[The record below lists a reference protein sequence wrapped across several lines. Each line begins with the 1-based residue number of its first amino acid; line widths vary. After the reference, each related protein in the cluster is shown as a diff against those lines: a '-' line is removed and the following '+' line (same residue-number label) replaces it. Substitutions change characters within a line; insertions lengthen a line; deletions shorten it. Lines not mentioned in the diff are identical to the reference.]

1 MLEPTTKC
9 IKSYD
14 VFGDLAF
21 PHATFSRVQAPTTVA
36 HETFPLFSVYYCVG
50 HKCRVCRLMQLRARN
65 NLLAILS
72 TYFLLLPT
80 SHAHAH
86 IRQSIA
92 IPMRDTPHTL
102 AADVYLPAASGS
114 WPVVLIQTPYNKNL
128 FAPVFTLE
136 FSDDPLLESPDYA
149 FVVLDWRGFFASAGA
164 AYSGSPTRGEDG
176 YDAVQWIA
184 AQSWCTGNVGTWGAS
199 ALGNVQMQ
207 TAAEHPPALKA
218 CVPIVY
224 HYGETYDQYYPGG
237 VYYKSR
243 NDFVLGTFGGSA
255 LVRNNPHY
263 TALWQFVENTTG
275 DWSAIDLPMLHIT
288 GWYDHETAITIR
300 EMQGVQTNGGP
311 NAQGKQKLIIGPW
324 THNSIGA
331 LVQGELEYPAAEFYS
346 SQAALDLFDH
356 YLRGINNGYTSRPD
370 IEYFRMNDDQWID
383 ASTWP
388 PSGTAAQSFYLQ
400 PDGTLDSAAPATPG
414 AIAYQSDPSDPVPT
428 VFGATINSALGEQ
441 GPGDL
446 SAVEA
451 RADVVTFTTAPLTAP
466 LTFEG
471 QPSARLFFECDA
483 VDTDFAVRLTH
494 VYPDNRSMLIV
505 DGIHRASLRNGFETR
520 EPLADGVVYEVEV
533 ALPPVAITIPAGHRL
548 RVLVEPSNF
557 DRFDKN
563 MQDGS
568 DLSDESGAVATTAQ
582 VTLHFSQSYP
592 SSLTLPVVPLPLDTD
607 GDGHPDSTDAFPT
620 RADEWADADSD
631 GLGDNF
637 EQLIIAHN
645 PSDAIANLTD
655 VLPSAN
661 YDGDGSTNLQEFI
674 DGTDPTQA
682 FPPVPASQLL
692 AAIMTVG
699 FIVLVG
705 LRASFKINS

>member
-1 MLEPTTKC
+1 MQFRTRSSL
-9 IKSYD
+9 
-14 VFGDLAF
+14 LAF
-21 PHATFSRVQAPTTVA
+21 LT
-36 HETFPLFSVYYCVG
+36 
-50 HKCRVCRLMQLRARN
+50 
-65 NLLAILS
+65 
-72 TYFLLLPT
+72 TYFSLVPAA
-80 SHAHAH
+80 HAHAH

-102 AADVYLPAASGS
+102 AADVYLPAASGT

-128 FAPVFTLE
+128 LAPVFTLE

-164 AYSGSPTRGEDG
+164 AYSGNPTRGEDG

-184 AQSWCTGNVGTWGAS
+184 AQTWCTGNVGTWGAS

-255 LVRNNPHY
+255 LVRSNHHY
-263 TALWQFVENTTG
+263 NTLWQFVESTTG
-275 DWSAIDLPMLHIT
+275 DWSAIDLPMLHVS
-288 GWYDHETAITIR
+288 GWYDHETGITIR

-324 THNSIGA
+324 THGGIGA
-331 LVQGELEYPAAEFYS
+331 LAQGELEYPAAEFYS

-356 YLRGINNGYTSRPD
+356 YLRGLNNGYTSRSD
-370 IEYFRMNDDQWID
+370 VEYFRMNDDQWIESS
-383 ASTWP
+383 AWP
-388 PSGTAAQSFYLQ
+388 PTGTTSQLYYLQ
-400 PDGTLDSAAPATPG
+400 PDGTLDSAASATPG
-414 AIAYQSDPSDPVPT
+414 AIAYTSDPSDPVPT

-451 RADVVTFTTAPLTAP
+451 RPDVTTFTTPPLTAP
-466 LTFEG
+466 LTFDG
-471 QPSARLFFECDA
+471 QPSVRLFFECDA

-494 VYPDNRSMLIV
+494 VYPDSRSMLIV

-520 EPLADGVVYEVEV
+520 EPLSDGVVYEVEV
-533 ALPPVAITIPAGHRL
+533 DLPPVSITIPAGHRL
-548 RVLVEPSNF
+548 RVLVGPSNY

-582 VTLHFSQSYP
+582 VTLHLSQTHP
-592 SSLTLPVVPLPLDTD
+592 SSLTLPVVAPPVDSD
-607 GDGHPDSTDAFPT
+607 GDGHPDTADAFPT
-620 RADEWADADSD
+620 RPDEWADVDSD

-637 EQLIIAHN
+637 EQLIINHN
-645 PSDAIANLTD
+645 PSDAIATLSD
-655 VLPSAN
+655 VLPTAD
-661 YDGDGSTNLQEFI
+661 YDSDSFTNLQEFI
-674 DGTDPTQA
+674 DSTDPTQ
-682 FPPVPASQLL
+682 PSLPVPASQML
-692 AAIMTVG
+692 AAFTLA
-699 FIVLVG
+699 VLISLSG
-705 LRASFKINS
+705 LRTMLKAYS